1 MASDGSAEVR
11 LLFGPGGFMRLN
23 WAGRFGV
30 PASSVDITWL
40 AEDLC
45 RAGIRLRRAVP
56 EPRDA
61 TGHVEGDVGEGGR
74 AMWVDGGGD
83 IDIAEVQ
90 WAIAAALE
98 QLPTAALVGVA
109 DARQRS
115 ANLAVLATMET
126 ALEQAGLTKRQISAL
141 LRRPRTALGGRSAQQ
156 LFDQVSMP
164 ADEAGQVVDLVVG
177 RVRSLTGPAGV
188 TTFLEAMS
196 SDPAVSRRAK

>member
-1 MASDGSAEVR
+1 MASDGIAEVR
-11 LLFGPGGFMRLN
+11 LLFGPGGFMRVN
-23 WAGRFGV
+23 QAGRFDV
-30 PASSVDITWL
+30 PASTVDITWL

-56 EPRDA
+56 EPREV
-61 TGHVEGDVGEGGR
+61 TGDVEGDLGEGGR

-98 QLPTAALVGVA
+98 QLPIAAIVGVA

-141 LRRPRTALGGRSAQQ
+141 LRRPRTVLGGRSAQQ

-164 ADEAGQVVDLVVG
+164 ADEAGQVVDLVVE

-188 TTFLEAMS
+188 TAFLEAVS